1 MVYLFW
7 DASALSK
14 RYAAEV
20 GTATVDALFTQIPL
34 AQMRI
39 IVLGCTEAFAI
50 LVRKRNR
57 GDISAPSYTTA
68 VSALQNEVIYNLDF
82 GILPVDS
89 NVALASVRL
98 IARHNINSTDAAIL
112 ALFLQHADALA
123 ATGGTVV
130 LAASDQRLIR
140 AAIAEGLHTLNPE
153 FIAPDDVAALLA
165 AL

>member
-1 MVYLFW
+1 MLYLFW
-7 DASALSK
+7 DASAIFK
-14 RYAAEV
+14 RCAAEI

-34 AQMRI
+34 ARMRI

-57 GDISAPSYTTA
+57 GDISLPSYTTA

-98 IARHNINSTDAAIL
+98 IARHNINSTDAVIL
-112 ALFLQHADALA
+112 ALFLEYADALRV
-123 ATGGTVV
+123 TGGTVV
-130 LAASDQRLIR
+130 LAASDKRLIR

-153 FIAPDDVAALLA
+153 LVAPDDVAALLV